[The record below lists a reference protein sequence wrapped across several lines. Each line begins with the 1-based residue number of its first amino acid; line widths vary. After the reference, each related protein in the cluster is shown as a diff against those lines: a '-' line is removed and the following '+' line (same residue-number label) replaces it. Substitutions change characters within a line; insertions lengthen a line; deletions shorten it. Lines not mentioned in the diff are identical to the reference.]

1 MSRLVELSLAAAV
14 ISGAW
19 FGCGSYALAAPA
31 SPAWGVDAGAPA
43 DAGMAIASTLPGRP
57 RSRAAETAVGRRA
70 FWPSLSSPA
79 VSAATGQ
86 ISGKVT
92 SAMTAAPL
100 GGIEVCAFVGEELLL
115 PRCVTTGSG
124 GEYTISGLESGS
136 YIVEFNGAHE
146 AKLNY
151 ARQYYDGTTSERNA
165 DAVPV
170 GSGSVSG
177 INAALA
183 PGGEITGTVKNA
195 KGSLLGNIEVC
206 ALDGEEFV
214 ERCATTDAQGEY
226 TIVGVAAGGHD
237 VEFATA
243 FEGGGN
249 YVPQYYDG
257 QESLSKA
264 TAVTV
269 SAEATTSGIDA
280 VLSPGGQITGTVT
293 SFATHLGLPE
303 VEVCAFVIGG
313 PVSGCTATE
322 PTGAY
327 DLSSL
332 ATGQY
337 EVLFLAFGGE
347 YATQYYDEAS
357 SAAHATEVAVTAGET
372 RVGINAALRGPVP
385 ADVTVP
391 TISGSPVDGQ
401 TLTVTHGSWTHA
413 PTSYRDEWGRC
424 ANSEIE
430 SCHTVA
436 MGQSYTLS
444 ASDLGYELRVRESA
458 SNENGGEQ
466 FAISAPTA
474 TVTGPT
480 GTHSGGL
487 VDSVPPPPAF
497 TPVSPPAGRVAG
509 YQESIPVPDAKL
521 ASTALEASASGA
533 VAVKVSCPTGVSS
546 CSGAVT
552 LRTLNAVSTS
562 SGRAGHSKKAILTL
576 ASGSFTVAGG
586 RVKTVTLHLS
596 EKGRALLSRSHELRV
611 RTTIVAHD
619 PAGTAHT
626 TQTVATLRA
635 SKSTHGKG

>member
-1 MSRLVELSLAAAV
+1 MQLSLAAAV

-19 FGCGSYALAAPA
+19 LGCGSYAAAAPA
-31 SPAWGVDAGAPA
+31 SPAWGVHAGTPA
-43 DAGMAIASTLPGRP
+43 DASTAISTTLPGRP
-57 RSRAAETAVGRRA
+57 RSRAAGTAVARRA
-70 FWPSLSSPA
+70 FGPSLSSPA

-86 ISGKVT
+86 ITGKVT
-92 SAMTAAPL
+92 AAMTEAPL
-100 GGIEVCAFVGEELLL
+100 GGIEVCAFGSEELSL

-136 YIVEFNGAHE
+136 YIVEFNGAFE
-146 AKLNY
+146 TKLNY
-151 ARQYYDGTTSERNA
+151 ARQYFDDTSSERDA

-170 GSGSVSG
+170 GSGPVSG

-183 PGGEITGTVKNA
+183 PGGEIAGTVKNTE
-195 KGSLLGNIEVC
+195 GSLLDDIEVC
-206 ALDGEEFV
+206 ALDGEKFV

-243 FEGGGN
+243 LEGGGN

-257 QESLSKA
+257 QETLSNA
-264 TAVTV
+264 TAVPV
-269 SAEATTSGIDA
+269 SAEATASGIDA

-303 VEVCAFVIGG
+303 VEVCAFVTGG
-313 PVSGCTATE
+313 PVSRCTATE

-332 ATGQY
+332 ATGEY

-347 YATQYYDEAS
+347 YATQYYNEAS
-357 SAAHATEVAVTAGET
+357 SAAHATEVSVTAGST
-372 RVGINAALRGPVP
+372 RPGINAALRGPVP
-385 ADVTVP
+385 ADLTVP

-444 ASDLGYELRVRESA
+444 GSDLGYEIRVRESA

-487 VDSVPPPPAF
+487 VDSVLPPPPNLI
-497 TPVSPPAGRVAG
+497 VGPPAGQVAG
-509 YQESIPVPDAKL
+509 DQETAPVPDAKL

-533 VAVKVSCPTGVSS
+533 VTVKVSCPAGVGS
-546 CSGAVT
+546 CSGTVT
-552 LRTLNAVSTS
+552 LRTLNAVSAS
-562 SGRAGHSKKAILTL
+562 AGRAAHSKKAILTL
-576 ASGSFTVAGG
+576 ASGPFTVAAG

-596 EKGRALLSRSHELRV
+596 GKGRALLSRSHELRV

-635 SKSTHGKG
+635 PKSTHGKG